1 MKNLSIIILFSIIS
15 ISCNSKKE
23 TTKTNNQNINRVWML
38 VGFKNYTKE
47 DLVKRNAFLDLTNS
61 ERASAK
67 MGCNN
72 LSFSYKISED
82 TITFSQGISSEMYCQ
97 EMNLENDFSKG
108 ITSFN
113 KFTIEG
119 HKLILSSTN
128 GEKMEFVAQDW
139 D

>member
-1 MKNLSIIILFSIIS
+1 
-15 ISCNSKKE
+15 
-23 TTKTNNQNINRVWML
+23 ML
-38 VGFKNYTKE
+38 VSYKNYSKE
-47 DLVKRNAFLDLTNS
+47 DLVKKNAFVDLTNS

-72 LSFSYKISED
+72 LSFGYKISEN
-82 TITFSQGISSEMYCQ
+82 TITFSQGISTKMYCQ
-97 EMNLENDFSKG
+97 EMNLENDFSKD
-108 ITSFN
+108 ISSFN

>member
-38 VGFKNYTKE
+38 VSFKNYTKE
-47 DLVKRNAFLDLTNS
+47 DLVKKNAFLDLTSS

-82 TITFSQGISSEMYCQ
+82 TITFSQGISTKMYCQ
-97 EMNLENDFSKG
+97 DMSLEDDFSKD
-108 ITSFN
+108 ITSFS

-128 GEKMEFVAQDW
+128 GEKIEFVAQDW